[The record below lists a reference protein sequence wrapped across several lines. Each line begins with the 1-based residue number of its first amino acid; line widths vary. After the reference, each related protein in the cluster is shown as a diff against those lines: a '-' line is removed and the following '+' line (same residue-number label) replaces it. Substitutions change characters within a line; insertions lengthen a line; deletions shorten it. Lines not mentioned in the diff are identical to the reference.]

1 MQLSVLPQFASRTMS
16 SAVVGDCGVAI
27 AASSVGL
34 DAQAVTNTYASFT
47 LPAFRA
53 SHHRRYSH
61 TYTPRFYCRHG
72 CLFRMVRQRAPESR
86 LIYIH
91 LVAVV
96 VFHHYSLCGSRAL
109 GLFGFTQNSL
119 AVHLLNL
126 GSVRVVVKQC
136 MESRPYPSTQFSL
149 FCILGANILMLP
161 LTASADFDVSLGGRE
176 RQHDTEPCG
185 RCGGLGHSVYV
196 TITVAPLYSWPKSE
210 IRFGLGVETSTMY
223 CTLACISRM
232 FVPRP
237 SERRMNWVLE
247 NGGRLLYFCFLH
259 LHAFQSVARSR
270 TTFFTL
276 FYHVRSP
283 LPRRRGLCRRLCSRT
298 ASDQQPQP
306 NLLVGY
312 VSKSHF
318 YTLSSHILY
327 FISRGLY
334 KHTPVEL

>member
-1 MQLSVLPQFASRTMS
+1 MS

-34 DAQAVTNTYASFT
+34 DAQTVTNTYASFT

-237 SERRMNWVLE
+237 SERRMNWVDQSSSV
-247 NGGRLLYFCFLH
+247 FLIG
-259 LHAFQSVARSR
+259 LFSTSLTRRS
-270 TTFFTL
+270 F
-276 FYHVRSP
+276 SP
-283 LPRRRGLCRRLCSRT
+283 LLHHFSNVLRHVWSSRPRCCCVCRRCLC
-298 ASDQQPQP
+298 A
-306 NLLVGY
+306 G
-312 VSKSHF
+312 
-318 YTLSSHILY
+318 
-327 FISRGLY
+327 
-334 KHTPVEL
+334 